1 MQAPIC
7 TIAIPVYNRIRYLEA
22 TIQSVLQQNLDRIE
36 ILVVDDGSSE
46 EVWSQLAAMSW
57 PNVQLHRNPRNL
69 GLFGNWS
76 HSLQLAKGKY
86 FKILCSDDCLE
97 PETLAREI
105 AFMEQ
110 NPSVGLLSTTG
121 LTVDPQGQVLG
132 LIGNQLAQGVY
143 EGGKAIKYLFH
154 FYYRSGIC
162 PFNYPSGT
170 LMQTDLARKVG
181 GFDTKMKHVG
191 DLDLFYKLL
200 QISNLGILA
209 NKGCRITIHDEQAGA
224 QQTSKTYG
232 IEENFDILERNKLFF
247 TPPEY
252 QQLVRLHR
260 GLCFWYGLKLL
271 SKRHWES
278 YLGYYRVAKSHSG
291 HLFAVLLGFSH
302 FLFWKAYIRFFSLK
316 TPWIRQLEAHRL
328 EIVSHL
334 TRPNDSTE

>member
-22 TIQSVLQQNLDRIE
+22 TIQSVLQQKQEGIE
-36 ILVVDDGSSE
+36 ILVVDDGSAD
-46 EVWSQLAAMSW
+46 EVWSKLQAMSW
-57 PNVQLHRNPRNL
+57 PHVQLHRNTHNL

-76 HSLQLAKGKY
+76 QCLQLAKGRY

-97 PETLAREI
+97 PGTLAREI

-110 NPSVGLLSTTG
+110 NPAVGLLSTTG
-121 LTVDPQGQVLG
+121 VTVDTDNRVLG
-132 LIGNQLAQGVY
+132 SIGDQLAPGVY
-143 EGGKAIKYLFH
+143 KGSEAIQHLFH

-170 LMQTDLARKVG
+170 LMRTDLARKVG

-209 NKGCRITIHDEQAGA
+209 ETGCRITLHDEQAGA
-224 QQTSKTYG
+224 QQTTKTYG
-232 IEENFDILERNKLFF
+232 IEENFDILERNKKFF
-247 TPPEY
+247 AADEY
-252 QQLVRLHR
+252 RDLVRLHR

-271 SKRHWES
+271 SRRHWES
-278 YLGYYRVAKSHSG
+278 FVRYYEVAKSHSG
-291 HLFAVLLGFSH
+291 HLASVLLGFSH
-302 FLFWKAYIRFFSLK
+302 FLFWKAYIRLFSLK
-316 TPWIRQLEAHRL
+316 APWIRKLEARRL
-328 EIVSHL
+328 
-334 TRPNDSTE
+334 